1 MADHGDVIVRFDEV
15 TFGYDEKKPLL
26 KEANFSIRTNAKI
39 TLMGQNGAGKSTI
52 FKLIKKELKPIK
64 GQVHVNDDLTVAT
77 AEQTMHK
84 KYLEHTVEEYFATAF
99 DEAPRNLSVLI
110 NEVLE
115 AVNYTL
121 PHDIKIKDLSGG
133 QQARLLLAYA
143 LIQKPDILLLDEP
156 TNNLDEEGIGHLIMF
171 LMMYEKTVIVIS
183 HDANFLSTFTEGIV
197 YLDTVQKT
205 VDQYVGD
212 YNDALDKIKK
222 RIEAEKRKNAQLRKE
237 IQDKKDKIN
246 FFANKGGKMRK
257 LASKMREEV
266 AEAEANMVGVKQDDK
281 TITEFTIES
290 PHYTKPYATLSSV
303 SIWHGDKST
312 SHEVN
317 LELRRGD
324 KLQIKG
330 PNGIGKTTLL
340 EHIAKRQETGVD
352 IPADIEVGYYRQDFS
367 GLDFSQTAFES
378 LQEFAVEEDK
388 ETIYSTAA
396 RFLLQGAVLQNEIG
410 SLSEGQK
417 GLLSFAR
424 FVLQK
429 PQLLILDEPSN
440 HINFRHLPVIAKA
453 LDEFGGAIIMVS
465 HDGEFTS
472 KINFTKELDLGRFK
486 E

>member
-1 MADHGDVIVRFDEV
+1 MADHGDVIVRFDDV

-26 KEANFSIRTNAKI
+26 QEANFSIRTNSKV

-52 FKLIKKELKPIK
+52 FKLIKKEITPQK
-64 GQVHVNDDLTVAT
+64 GTVHINNNVTVATSEQVMKKEYLDLTV
-77 AEQTMHK
+77 EQ
-84 KYLEHTVEEYFATAF
+84 YFATAF
-99 DEAPRNLSVLI
+99 DEVPRNLPVRI

-121 PHDIKIKDLSGG
+121 PHDIQVKSLSGG

-156 TNNLDEEGIGHLIMF
+156 TNNLDEAGIGHLIMF
-171 LMMYEKTVIVIS
+171 LMMYEKTVVVIS
-183 HDANFLSTFTEGIV
+183 HDANFLSTFTEGII
-197 YLDTVQKT
+197 YLDAFQKN
-205 VDQYVGD
+205 VEQYVGD
-212 YNDALDKIKK
+212 YNDALEKIKT
-222 RIEAEKRKNAQLRKE
+222 RIEAEQRKNAQLRKE

-266 AEAEANMVGVKQDDK
+266 AEAEASMVGVKQDDE
-281 TITEFTIES
+281 TITNFTITA
-290 PHYTKPYATLSSV
+290 PHYTKPLVTLSSV
-303 SIWHGDKST
+303 SIWTGDSST
-312 SHEVN
+312 SHEVDI
-317 LELRRGD
+317 ELKRGD

-340 EHIAKRQETGVD
+340 EHIAKREEAGVH
-352 IPADIEVGYYRQDFS
+352 IPSDVVVGYYRQDFS
-367 GLDFSQTAFES
+367 GLDFNQTAFES
-378 LQEFAVEEDK
+378 LQEFAVDEDK
-388 ETIYSTAA
+388 ETIFSTAA
-396 RFLLQGAVLQNEIG
+396 RFLLKGSTLQNPIG

-440 HINFRHLPVIAKA
+440 HINFRHLPVIAQA
-453 LDEFGGAIIMVS
+453 LDEFEGALIMVS
-465 HDGEFTS
+465 HDNEFTS
-472 KINFTKELDLGRFK
+472 KVSFTKELDLGRFK
-486 E
+486 G